1 MFPSNFNAVTSAE
14 HFQSLLSEDLE
25 RVSLI
30 NFWASWAE
38 PCKQMN
44 EVALELANKYP
55 QILVLQVSSVSFEH
69 SPSLLTFWLSG

>member
-1 MFPSNFNAVTSAE
+1 MDLPENLCDVQSPG
-14 HFQSLLSEDLE
+14 HFQQLLSQDLE

-44 EVALELANKYP
+44 QVVLELARKYP
-55 QILVLQVSSVSFEH
+55 SVLVLQVCD
-69 SPSLLTFWLSG
+69 